1 MNNLTSE
8 ELKYLKHVLY
18 CASNFTVAR
27 GEQLIAP
34 SVKHKVIT
42 NKIESELYKRYQ

>member
-8 ELKYLKHVLY
+8 ELKYLKHVLS
-18 CASNFTVAR
+18 CADNYTVAR
-27 GEQLIAP
+27 GEQLITP

>member
-8 ELKYLKHVLY
+8 ELKYLKHVLH
-18 CASNFTVAR
+18 CTDSFTVAR
-27 GEQLIAP
+27 GEQLITP